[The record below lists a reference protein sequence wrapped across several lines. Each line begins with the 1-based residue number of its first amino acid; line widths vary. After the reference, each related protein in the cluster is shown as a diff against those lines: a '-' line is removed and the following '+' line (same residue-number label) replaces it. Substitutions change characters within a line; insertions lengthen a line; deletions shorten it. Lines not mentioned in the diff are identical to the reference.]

1 MSADRRDL
9 SLQPK
14 LSVGISVDV
23 PTGSTIY
30 DPAVLSLREDFKAK
44 YEERKAKQQEQSP
57 TNQVR
62 LSSPLHITSP
72 LPRQSLKLTGKA
84 DEPKEESEDLE
95 LGEDDHEREMCC
107 NGCVPLYPFL
117 IMMNVVKVVSW
128 VKLVC
133 FRLQS

>member
-1 MSADRRDL
+1 MSADRREL
-9 SLQPK
+9 GLQPK

-44 YEERKAKQQEQSP
+44 YEERKAKQQEQAP

-62 LSSPLHITSP
+62 LSSPLHVTSP

-84 DEPKEESEDLE
+84 DEPKEASEDLE
-95 LGEDDHEREMCC
+95 LGEDGGEKEMCC
-107 NGCVPLYPFL
+107 NGYIPLYPFL
-117 IMMNVVKVVSW
+117 IMMNVLKVVSW
-128 VKLVC
+128 KKVVC
-133 FRLQS
+133 FQL